1 MDSPTCPFGAHS
13 MVGGHFVVSCVS
25 AGRAHHTSQPLQPEL
40 PSGIHPQV
48 PQTGLLWRGA
58 RTADAGVAGGLLD
71 KGLGSAG
78 DGGHARPRAPFPF
91 CTAQV
96 STLGRGEDSERR
108 IGSAHPARVPKARA
122 AVICGRPPS
131 TWGVLG
137 TSQRYIESQRK
148 HQVDGDQEGV
158 QVPPVPHPAPGS
170 RSGAHPRAVPPV
182 VQRGLAGA

>member
-58 RTADAGVAGGLLD
+58 RTAGAGVAGDVLD

-78 DGGHARPRAPFPF
+78 DGGHARPRASVPLRA
-91 CTAQV
+91 AQV
-96 STLGRGEDSERR
+96 VALGRGEDSERR

-122 AVICGRPPS
+122 VVICGRPPS

-137 TSQRYIESQRK
+137 TSQPRPSSATSSPSASIRWTMTRK
-148 HQVDGDQEGV
+148 AFKYRLY
-158 QVPPVPHPAPGS
+158 PTS
-170 RSGAHPRAVPPV
+170 RNCGTWTGR
-182 VQRGLAGA
+182 